1 MLLRYIDVSLIH
13 LDEIPNTFICNTLC
27 CLPTSIQAASKCSSW
42 PPFHSTLSHPSP
54 GGTESCARAFLHH
67 LKLAKSFFGTRSCIA
82 LGQMIGI
89 FFGSLEFS
97 VPHQKVFQTVTRWW
111 FQMFFIFT
119 PTWGN
124 IPIWSIF
131 EREGWN
137 HQLNFSPFFCTRNMI
152 DIKKGRKSV
161 FGRSGSCCEGLLKRR
176 CNTKKGLWASISHTL
191 SGWSLT
197 KSYNLLRV
205 LWINIFFQQNQV
217 NKEIG
222 KNWLLQFWILV

>member
-54 GGTESCARAFLHH
+54 RGNRNVAQELFFTTLNSRRVFLGHEAA
-67 LKLAKSFFGTRSCIA
+67 LLFCIA

-137 HQLNFSPFFCTRNMI
+137 HQLNFSPFFWHPQY
-152 DIKKGRKSV
+152 DWYKKR
-161 FGRSGSCCEGLLKRR
+161 
-176 CNTKKGLWASISHTL
+176 
-191 SGWSLT
+191 
-197 KSYNLLRV
+197 
-205 LWINIFFQQNQV
+205 
-217 NKEIG
+217 
-222 KNWLLQFWILV
+222 